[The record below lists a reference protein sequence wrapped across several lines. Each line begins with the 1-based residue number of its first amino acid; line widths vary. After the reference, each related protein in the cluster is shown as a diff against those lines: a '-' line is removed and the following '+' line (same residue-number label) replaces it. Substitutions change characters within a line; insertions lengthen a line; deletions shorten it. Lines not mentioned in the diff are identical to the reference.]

1 MIGKINSLSRPP
13 LSDALFGDGSDGA
26 LTVAKNKTTT
36 LDVVE
41 DTGQI
46 IKQYTSLTIEEGAT
60 LKPAHRCNGTIIL
73 VNGDCTING
82 TLSVDKCS
90 PLENDAE
97 SDCYNNAN
105 IAVCGFLKGGAGGTG
120 GDGYQKPAGKR
131 LNSETNEFELFDGEI
146 CGTGGAGFEGYVF
159 GGGYGGG
166 GAGSRGDT
174 IKYSYN
180 KSTKTFDEIPLN
192 ANFNCNGGGYETRP
206 VKGMTWP
213 NTTSSTYGAGGQGSN
228 SECGYYYKSYPGDN
242 GGTVTEKFPIEA
254 DKRSDGGAA
263 PGGSGGSAYDMEKT
277 STVAGIGTIEE
288 LTGTAGDAYGGGALW
303 LFVKGTLTIGANGKI
318 TANGGKGGVIAP
330 RDGQYVNMMQGYPGS
345 GGSGGGGVIALVYGT
360 GYVNNGTVEARGGES
375 VFFDTSKYQ
384 YRYSNSYDK
393 YFLDSSGTIQ
403 STKCQFIEI
412 APRTAGGAG
421 SIGTVFVK
429 KFTDL

>member
-1 MIGKINSLSRPP
+1 MIGKINSLSSPP
-13 LSDALFGDGSDGA
+13 LSNALFGNGSDGA

-105 IAVCGFLKGGAGGTG
+105 IAVCGFLEGGAGGTG
-120 GDGYQKPAGKR
+120 GDGYQLPVGQKY
-131 LNSETNEFELFDGEI
+131 NSETEKFELFDGEI
-146 CGTGGAGFEGYVF
+146 CGTGGTGTEGHVF

-166 GAGSRGDT
+166 GAGSRFETTYTDYVANGKTDSQGFP
-174 IKYSYN
+174 YFDSV
-180 KSTKTFDEIPLN
+180 TKQHGSGNP
-192 ANFNCNGGGYETRP
+192 NGGSYSTRP
-206 VKGMTWP
+206 YKGMTWP
-213 NTTSSTYGAGGQGSN
+213 NTTSCEYGAGGQGQDDYVKKVWGTIETSPGSN
-228 SECGYYYKSYPGDN
+228 VFNEGVTDKYAIPMSSN
-242 GGTVTEKFPIEA
+242 GGA
-254 DKRSDGGAA
+254 S
-263 PGGSGGSAYDMEKT
+263 PGGSGGSFYATE
-277 STVAGIGTIEE
+277 S
-288 LTGTAGDAYGGGALW
+288 LNGTAGDAYGGGALW

-330 RDGQYVNMMQGYPGS
+330 TDGQYIESMSGYPGS
-345 GGSGGGGVIALVYGT
+345 GGSGGGGIIALVYGT
-360 GYVNNGTVEARGGES
+360 DYVNKGTVEARGGES

-384 YRYSNSYDK
+384 YRYSNSYTK
-393 YFLDSSGTIQ
+393 YYKDSSGAIK
-403 STKCQFIEI
+403 STNCQFIEI

>member
-13 LSDALFGDGSDGA
+13 LSNALFGDGSDGA
-26 LTVAKNKTTT
+26 LTVAKNKTIT

-105 IAVCGFLKGGAGGTG
+105 IAVCGFLEGGAGGTG
-120 GDGYQKPAGKR
+120 GDGYHKPVGQR
-131 LNSETNEFELFDGEI
+131 YNSETEKNELFDGEI
-146 CGTGGAGFEGYVF
+146 CGIGGTGTEGHVF

-166 GAGSRGDT
+166 GGGGVRDT
-174 IKYSYN
+174 VKYSYN
-180 KSTKTFDEIPLN
+180 SSTNKYETLPIDK
-192 ANFNCNGGGYETRP
+192 AFNCNGGGYETRP

-213 NTTSSTYGAGGQGSN
+213 NTISSTYGAGGQCYSTQKGSYHN
-228 SECGYYYKSYPGDN
+228 TETYYQYY
-242 GGTVTEKFPIEA
+242 FA
-254 DKRSDGGAA
+254 DDKVSDGGAA
-263 PGGSGGSAYDMEKT
+263 PGGSGGTVYPMEMESADGM
-277 STVAGIGTIEE
+277 GTIPI
-288 LTGTAGDAYGGGALW
+288 LPGTAGDAYGGGALW
-303 LFVKGTLTIGANGKI
+303 LFVKGTLTIGANGKV

-330 RDGQYVNMMQGYPGS
+330 RTGQYLPRMVGYPGS
-345 GGSGGGGVIALVYGT
+345 GGSGGGGIVAIVYGT
-360 GYVNNGTVEARGGES
+360 DYVNNGTVEARGGGS
-375 VFFDTSKYQ
+375 MFFDSSKIQ
-384 YRYSNSYDK
+384 YHYSNTYDK
-393 YFLDSSGTIQ
+393 YYMDSSGEIK

-412 APRTAGGAG
+412 APRTTGGAG

>member
-13 LSDALFGDGSDGA
+13 LSNALFGDGSDGA

-105 IAVCGFLKGGAGGTG
+105 IAVCGFLEGGAGGAG
-120 GDGYQKPAGKR
+120 GDGYQKPAGQR
-131 LNSETNEFELFDGEI
+131 RNSETNEVELFDGEI

-180 KSTKTFDEIPLN
+180 ESTKSFDEIPLD

-242 GGTVTEKFPIEA
+242 GGTVTKKFPIEA
-254 DKRSDGGAA
+254 DKRSNGGAA

-277 STVAGIGTIEE
+277 SAAAGIGTIEE

-330 RDGQYVNMMQGYPGS
+330 RDGQYVNMMQGFPGS
-345 GGSGGGGVIALVYGT
+345 GGSGGGGVVAIVYGA

-393 YFLDSSGTIQ
+393 YYLDSSGEIK

>member
-97 SDCYNNAN
+97 SDCYNNVN
-105 IAVCGFLKGGAGGTG
+105 IIVCGFLEGGVGGTG
-120 GDGYQKPAGKR
+120 GDGYQSPMGKKY
-131 LNSETNEFELFDGEI
+131 NSETEKIELFDGEI
-146 CGTGGAGFEGYVF
+146 CGTGGTGTEGHVF

-166 GAGSRGDT
+166 GAGSIFETTYPDYTDSGKKDSQGFP
-174 IKYSYN
+174 I
-180 KSTKTFDEIPLN
+180 
-192 ANFNCNGGGYETRP
+192 FNEVTMAHGNGNPNGGSYSTRP
-206 VKGMTWP
+206 YKGMTWP
-213 NTTSSTYGAGGQGSN
+213 NTTSSEYGAGGQGQDHYTKKV
-228 SECGYYYKSYPGDN
+228 EGTVETYPGSN
-242 GGTVTEKFPIEA
+242 VFNEGIVNKYSISMSSE
-254 DKRSDGGAA
+254 GGAS
-263 PGGSGGSAYDMEKT
+263 PGGSGGSFYTTESLK
-277 STVAGIGTIEE
+277 
-288 LTGTAGDAYGGGALW
+288 GTAGDAYGGGALW
-303 LFVKGTLTIGANGKI
+303 LFVKGTLTIGAKGKI

-330 RDGQYVNMMQGYPGS
+330 TDGQYIENMSGYPGS
-345 GGSGGGGVIALVYGT
+345 GGSGGGGIIALVYGT
-360 GYVNNGTVEARGGES
+360 DYVNNGTVEAKGGGS
-375 VFFDTSKYQ
+375 MFFDSSKYQ
-384 YRYSNSYDK
+384 YGYNNRYDK
-393 YFLDSSGTIQ
+393 YYMDSSGEIK

-412 APRTAGGAG
+412 APRTTGGAG